1 MVHFTLSGGER
12 HFQLGEWKDKCSK
25 VHSAKVISA
34 FETPPALD
42 LGLICFWWVVCALV
56 AGDHV

>member
-34 FETPPALD
+34 FETPPVKA
-42 LGLICFWWVVCALV
+42 
-56 AGDHV
+56 